1 MDDLIS
7 RQAAIDLATGSEDI
21 MTSTALGVISERFR
35 KMTSAVTDN
44 RFKIIEKYKQELIEN
59 TNIET
64 SPEEM
69 AALDDI
75 LFRFWQMGWLDKIE
89 INSKDAVNRQEAI
102 NKIKEI
108 NSSTSVCVN
117 LSECYGMKR
126 MQELAMSEIENMPS
140 YRKGE
145 GE

>member
-1 MDDLIS
+1 MNKPYTDDN
-7 RQAAIDLATGSEDI
+7 G
-21 MTSTALGVISERFR
+21 
-35 KMTSAVTDN
+35 
-44 RFKIIEKYKQELIEN
+44 FKIIEKYKQELIEN
-59 TNIET
+59 TNIRT

-75 LFRFWQMGWLDKIE
+75 LFRFWQMGWFDKIE
-89 INSKDAVNRQEAI
+89 INSKDAVSRQEAI

-108 NSSTSVCVN
+108 NSSMSVCIN
-117 LSECYGMKR
+117 LDECYGMKR
-126 MQELAMSEIENMPS
+126 MQELVMSEIENMPP

>member
-1 MDDLIS
+1 MNELY
-7 RQAAIDLATGSEDI
+7 
-21 MTSTALGVISERFR
+21 
-35 KMTSAVTDN
+35 TDN

-89 INSKDAVNRQEAI
+89 INSKNAVNRQEAI

-108 NSSTSVCVN
+108 NSSMSVCVN